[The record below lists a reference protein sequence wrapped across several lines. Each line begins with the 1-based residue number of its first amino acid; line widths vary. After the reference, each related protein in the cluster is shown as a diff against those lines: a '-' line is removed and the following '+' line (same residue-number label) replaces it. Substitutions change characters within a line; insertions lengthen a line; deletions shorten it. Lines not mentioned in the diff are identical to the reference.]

1 MERFIFIHGSASGQS
16 SLPFSA
22 ASSRLC
28 SEVGNWYFEGRE
40 NRIIGTS
47 APRSMFVELY
57 KATDGKRY
65 CLYSLVHN
73 ECFGPAPEP
82 RPGQYFAVTI
92 ALQESYCIHPSSIHT
107 ILSGAYNQLIRNKI
121 IADKVV
127 ISGKEYHNVYTIG
140 QFKDKSAEL
149 IDFQNKI
156 STFFDRDCL
165 QLCKPLPA
173 STNLPLPWNGKP
185 MTRMVQNRAERLPW
199 NGETIHPTECDSV
212 ASTEKLWKDGRIYIS
227 EEAPLVTAHIQKL
240 QEEKSQ
246 LEAKNKA
253 LQSKVDNPAPNPKDK
268 KEIASLQAETERLR
282 KDAERANSEKERLQK
297 ENQDLVAT
305 FDGLSQLINKYKGTT
320 GKQLGMIDK
329 QLYGENRSGK
339 GWKRWITVP
348 LLLLVLIFTLISL
361 VLNIYFF
368 RNFSSS
374 IDEANSQKERID
386 TLEQKV
392 EFVNRNL
399 GNTTSFGT
407 FSTPT
412 EEPQAPVTSEPKTS
426 ILTEV
431 SNQSSVA
438 PATEPV
444 KKPDYGLTITDEQGK
459 EVETVRVG
467 QIIKAHAKKSATGL
481 VWKLDGVEKTNPSD
495 VNPICLRVVKQT
507 GAVTIGYG
515 DPSDRNKRQRL
526 SINIEPIEDNCKNY
540 IGQ

>member
-28 SEVGNWYFEGRE
+28 SEVGKWYFEGRE
-40 NRIIGTS
+40 NRIIGTT

-57 KATDGKRY
+57 KATEGNRY

-92 ALQESYCIHPSSIHT
+92 ALQESYCIHPSSIYT

-173 STNLPLPWNGKP
+173 STNLPLPWNGNP

-212 ASTEKLWKDGRIYIS
+212 ASTEKLWKEGRIYVS
-227 EEAPLVTAHIQKL
+227 EEAPLLTAHIQKL

-268 KEIASLQAETERLR
+268 KEISSLQAETERLR

-297 ENQDLVAT
+297 ENRDLVAT

-320 GKQLGMIDK
+320 GKQLGIIDK
-329 QLYGENRSGK
+329 QLYEENRNGN
-339 GWKRWITVP
+339 GWKRWTTAP
-348 LLLLVLIFTLISL
+348 LLLIVLILTLIIL
-361 VLNIYFF
+361 VLNICFF
-368 RNFSSS
+368 RNISSS
-374 IDEANSQKERID
+374 IDEVNSQNERIGA
-386 TLEQKV
+386 LEQKV

-407 FSTPT
+407 FSTSSEKSPSS
-412 EEPQAPVTSEPKTS
+412 VTPEPKTS
-426 ILTEV
+426 ILTEAT
-431 SNQSSVA
+431 NQSRIT

-444 KKPDYGLTITDEQGK
+444 KKPDYGLTITDEQGGK
-459 EVETVRVG
+459 IKTVRFG
-467 QIIKAHAKKSATGL
+467 QIIKAHARNSAPSL
-481 VWKLDGVEKTNPSD
+481 DWKFDGVEKINKSD
-495 VNPICLRVVKQT
+495 VNPIFLKVVKQT
-507 GAVTIGYG
+507 GSVTIGYG
-515 DPSDRNKRQRL
+515 DPTDKHKRQRM
-526 SINIEPIEDNCKNY
+526 SFKIETTEVNNDNQENN
-540 IGQ
+540 

>member
-1 MERFIFIHGSASGQS
+1 MERYIFIHGSASGQS
-16 SLPFSA
+16 SLPFSD

-40 NRIIGTS
+40 SRIIGTS

-57 KATDGKRY
+57 KANDGKRY

-92 ALQESYCIHPSSIHT
+92 ALQESYCIHPSSIYT
-107 ILSGAYNQLIRNKI
+107 ILSDAYNQLIRNKI

-140 QFKDKSAEL
+140 QFKDKSTEL
-149 IDFQNKI
+149 IDFQSKI
-156 STFFDRDCL
+156 STYFDRDCL

-185 MTRMVQNRAERLPW
+185 MTRIVQNKAERLPW
-199 NGETIHPTECDSV
+199 NGETIHPTECDSI
-212 ASTEKLWKDGRIYIS
+212 ASAEKLWKDGRIYVS

-240 QEEKSQ
+240 LEIKSQ

-282 KDAERANSEKERLQK
+282 KDVERANSEKERVQK

-305 FDGLSQLINKYKGTT
+305 FDGLSQLINKYEGTT

-329 QLYGENRSGK
+329 QNRSDK
-339 GWKRWITVP
+339 DWKRWATMP
-348 LLLLVLIFTLISL
+348 LLLLVLILTLTSL
-361 VLNIYFF
+361 VLNICFF

-374 IDEANSQKERID
+374 NDEDDSQVERID
-386 TLEQKV
+386 TPEQKV
-392 EFVNRNL
+392 VFVNQNS
-399 GNTTSFGT
+399 GNTASFGKV
-407 FSTPT
+407 STPIP
-412 EEPQAPVTSEPKTS
+412 EEETSAPDTHKPKTD
-426 ILTEV
+426 ILTKAKAKSQANETPTKA
-431 SNQSSVA
+431 SA
-438 PATEPV
+438 EEA
-444 KKPDYGLTITDEQGK
+444 DYGLTITDEQGK
-459 EVETVRVG
+459 SIETVHVG
-467 QIIKAHAKKSATGL
+467 QVIKARAEKSAVGL
-481 VWKLDGVEKTNPSD
+481 KWKLDGVERINPSD
-495 VNPICLRVVKQT
+495 VNPIYLKVIKEK
-507 GAVTIGYG
+507 GYVTIGYG
-515 DPSDRNKRQRL
+515 DPMDKNKRQRI
-526 SINIEPIEDNCKNY
+526 SFKIETTKVNTDNQENN
-540 IGQ
+540 